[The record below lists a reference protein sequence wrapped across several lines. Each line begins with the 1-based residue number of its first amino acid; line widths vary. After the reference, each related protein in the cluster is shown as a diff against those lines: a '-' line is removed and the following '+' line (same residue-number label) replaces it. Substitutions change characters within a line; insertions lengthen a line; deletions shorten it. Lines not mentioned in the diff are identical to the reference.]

1 MKTSILEEAE
11 RVAAARW
18 AASAAAIPDEAGRST
33 PGRPGQTGTHQA
45 AAGPADHHVTNLLAG
60 QVGRRPRD
68 VAGDAALRRAG
79 EEAWLIRQML
89 CHDGLTIAALTLIS
103 MILLVGLILLA
114 PYLL

>member
-18 AASAAAIPDEAGRST
+18 AATAPPDGAGRYAH
-33 PGRPGQTGTHQA
+33 GRHGETGPHQA
-45 AAGPADHHVTNLLAG
+45 AAGPADHHDPLLLAG
-60 QVGRRPRD
+60 QVARPRPRD
-68 VAGDAALRRAG
+68 HAGDLALRRAG

-89 CHDGLTIAALTLIS
+89 RHDGLTIAALTIIS